1 MRLLICAGGTGG
13 GVYPALSILQA
24 LQASKDPGQASR
36 SGEPSVSQPP
46 ALERAVQP
54 AVLPFGEQDAV
65 LWVGGAGGMEA
76 DLVKREGVRFEVI
89 PAGQVHGVSLRALPG
104 NLWQLGRGF
113 LAARR
118 VLRKFR
124 PDVLLFTGG
133 YLAVPMAFAARL
145 LRQGKSLL
153 FVPDIEPGWALKTLA
168 RFADEI
174 ALSVE
179 DSRAFFS
186 SHPNVK
192 VTGYPLRPGL
202 AALSRSQARAL
213 FALRDDLPVLLVMGG
228 SKGSH
233 SINQALQ
240 AVLPELLKQVQ
251 VIHLSGNL
259 EWALVE
265 HSRNRLPVE
274 LQTRYRPYPYLHNEM
289 GAALQAANLVVS
301 RAGASTLGEYPLF
314 GLPAILVPYPYA
326 WRYQRVNAKYL
337 EKHGAAIVVE
347 DQDLAGQL
355 LPALQDLLSDR
366 EKREAMR
373 VRVER
378 LGAAPGS
385 RAARRI
391 DPGSGPRFQ

>member
-1 MRLLICAGGTGG
+1 M
-13 GVYPALSILQA
+13 
-24 LQASKDPGQASR
+24 
-36 SGEPSVSQPP
+36 
-46 ALERAVQP
+46 
-54 AVLPFGEQDAV
+54 

-76 DLVKREGVRFEVI
+76 DLVKREGVRFEAI

-118 VLRKFR
+118 ILRKFR

-168 RFADEI
+168 RFADQI

-179 DSRAFFS
+179 DSCAFFS

-202 AALSRSQARAL
+202 AALSTSQARSL

-240 AVLPELLKQVQ
+240 TVLPELLKQVQ

-265 HSRNRLPVE
+265 RSRKGLPVE
-274 LQTRYRPYPYLHNEM
+274 LQARYRPYPYLHNEM
-289 GAALQAANLVVS
+289 GAALQAADLVVS

-337 EKHGAAIVVE
+337 EKHGAAILLD
-347 DQDLAGQL
+347 DQDLPAQL
-355 LPALQDLLSDR
+355 LPAVLELLSDR
-366 EKREAMR
+366 EKRQAMR
-373 VRVER
+373 AASSALAQPQAALQLAALIQDLAPDSNRVRH
-378 LGAAPGS
+378 
-385 RAARRI
+385 
-391 DPGSGPRFQ
+391 